1 MGRDKEIV
9 VYIAGFT
16 GPLAGNMVLA
26 LLGTLGSEWNV
37 ESTDILLSIP
47 AFMFPFA
54 FMQLVSGP
62 MSNAYDRRSTV
73 LFGLSVYAAG
83 SVLAAMSTS
92 LEFFI
97 GARVV
102 QGLGYAFVNPILV
115 AMLSDIAGPDR
126 QGQVMGYFG
135 SSTTAG
141 VSAGP
146 LLGGAFADIN
156 WRLSFLTVTVLSVL
170 MIALVWVL
178 FRGERRGAGKLSLSA
193 VFSDIVGGLRH
204 RRVRRLSASG
214 FLAFMAFAGV
224 ISFVADYMD
233 TGPLDLDP
241 EEVGIALSVSALIGI
256 FIAPLAGGLVDR
268 KGAICCVTVGFLT
281 SAAGAFGLLFAEE
294 YLHFVALLLVTGAG
308 GAFIWASLLTM
319 VVAVPPT
326 LKNTSS
332 SVFNSSRFLGFAIS
346 PIVFTPIYIAMG
358 FDQLMAL
365 CACIALVALSL
376 ALLSRD
382 EPSEG

>member
-1 MGRDKEIV
+1 MDRYREVV

-37 ESTDILLSIP
+37 ESVDVLLSIP

-54 FMQLVSGP
+54 LVQLVSGAI
-62 MSNAYDRRSTV
+62 SNAYDRRSTV
-73 LFGLSVYAAG
+73 LLGLSVYAIG
-83 SVLAAMSTS
+83 TVLASASGS

-115 AMLSDIAGPDR
+115 AMLSDIAGPNR

-141 VSAGP
+141 VSVGP

-156 WRLSFLTVTVLSVL
+156 WRFAFLTVTALSIA
-170 MIALVWVL
+170 MIALVWFL
-178 FRGERRGAGKLSLSA
+178 FRGERRGDRRLSLSA
-193 VFSDIVGGLRH
+193 VFSDISGAVRH
-204 RRVRRLSASG
+204 RRISRLSASG

-224 ISFVADYMD
+224 ISFVAEYME
-233 TGPLDLDP
+233 TGPLALGP
-241 EEVGIALSVSALIGI
+241 EEVGIALSVSGFVGI
-256 FIAPLAGGLVDR
+256 FVAPLAGRLVDR
-268 KGAICCVTVGFLT
+268 RGAICCVTVGFLT
-281 SAAGAFGLLFAEE
+281 SAIGAFALSFADE
-294 YLHFVALLLVTGAG
+294 YLHFLVLLLITGSG

-319 VVAVPPT
+319 VVAVPPSM
-326 LKNTSS
+326 KNTSS
-332 SVFNSSRFLGFAIS
+332 SVFNSSRFLGYAIS
-346 PIVFTPIYIAMG
+346 PLVFAPIYLATG
-358 FDQLMAL
+358 FDQLMIL
-365 CACIALVALSL
+365 CASIGLVALL
-376 ALLSRD
+376 LVFLSRD
-382 EPSEG
+382 GPKEE